1 MASDSFRRMLAAA
14 TERSRQ
20 ADMNWARDPDV
31 RVTGF
36 SRPAQ
41 RAYQPF
47 PKPSIPTDQTTYPSP
62 PSETRRLGRLVIGFC
77 PTIRMRCP
85 FAVARLGIR
94 ML

>member
-62 PSETRRLGRLVIGFC
+62 PPKPEGWGDW
-77 PTIRMRCP
+77 
-85 FAVARLGIR
+85 
-94 ML
+94 